1 MRNDRRILLAA
12 CAALAFAAPVQAKTA
27 ADTPID
33 VFLIA
38 GQSNASGIPGSAEG
52 SPKVPPGAVLQ
63 FYRGRIS
70 AGNDPVGNADRGSAW
85 PSFGATYYART
96 GRRVLFV
103 PAAVPS
109 SSLMSGDDVFGVGHW
124 DERGKLFARSVER
137 ADQAVAAAGPKA
149 RFAGVLWDQ
158 GETDAQGINHG
169 LVTAAQYESELR
181 KLIARF
187 RVHFGADAPF
197 YIFETGDGA
206 PPQGFDQVRAVQERV
221 SRTTPGAPIVFT
233 EAVTYP
239 ARGLMAKD
247 GVHYSQAGYNRMGHL
262 GALAISD
269 ARPRLAASV
278 PSADA
283 R

>member
-1 MRNDRRILLAA
+1 MQTNRRILLAA
-12 CAALAFAAPVQAKTA
+12 IAALAFAVPVQAKPA

-63 FYRGRIS
+63 FYKGRIS
-70 AGNDPVGNADRGSAW
+70 AGNDPVGNAAPGSAW
-85 PSFGATYYART
+85 PSFGVTYYART

-103 PAAVPS
+103 PAAMPS
-109 SSLMSGDDVFGVGHW
+109 SSLMSGNDVFDAGHW
-124 DERGKLFARSVER
+124 DEHGKLFARSVEQ
-137 ADQAVAAAGPKA
+137 ADQALAAAGPRA

-158 GETDAQGINHG
+158 GETDAQGINHR
-169 LVTAAQYESELR
+169 LMTAAQYEPELR

-187 RVHFGADAPF
+187 RAHFGADAPF

-206 PPQGFDQVRAVQERV
+206 PPQGFNQMRALQERV
-221 SRTTPGAPIVFT
+221 SRTTPGAPIVFS
-233 EAVTYP
+233 EAATYP

-262 GALAISD
+262 GALAISS
-269 ARPRLAASV
+269 ARPKRPASV
-278 PSADA
+278 RSADA